1 MRPGISV
8 SAMAIS
14 QNIGTAVTA
23 LLPAL
28 FAAVAPP
35 GATNVPSVVGAI
47 TFAIT
52 VVAALAAIS
61 ARETYRIHMN
71 DLGQAGAVPVDK
83 ADYDRMRDQA
93 IDQVRTTVGQLR
105 QALQSNRTIGTAVG
119 ILMTR
124 YDLEPKRAFQVL
136 VRTSQQ
142 NNRKMNDI
150 AEELLRTGE
159 LPGVAT
165 TPVAGF

>member
-1 MRPGISV
+1 
-8 SAMAIS
+8 
-14 QNIGTAVTA
+14 
-23 LLPAL
+23 
-28 FAAVAPP
+28 
-35 GATNVPSVVGAI
+35 
-47 TFAIT
+47 
-52 VVAALAAIS
+52 
-61 ARETYRIHMN
+61 MN
-71 DLGQAGAVPVDK
+71 QL
-83 ADYDRMRDQA
+83 RDQA

-159 LPGVAT
+159 LPGVV